1 MADLIFGNNPT
12 KKYSKEFKEYLINQ
26 LKISAQTIID
36 NAEEIIGDY
45 MFTGDLRVTICMPTD
60 KKINDFEQIFPRIN
74 INKVIYSN
82 YDYNMENYEKYA
94 NKCSDT
100 AGDNNSNLK
109 EEK

>member
-1 MADLIFGNNPT
+1 MADLIFGNNST

-36 NAEEIIGDY
+36 TSEEIIGDY

-60 KKINDFEQIFPRIN
+60 KKIDSMDDIFPRIN

-82 YDYNMENYEKYA
+82 YDYNAQNYENYM

-100 AGDNNSNLK
+100 AGDS
-109 EEK
+109 E

>member
-26 LKISAQTIID
+26 LKTSAQTIID

-45 MFTGDLRVTICMPTD
+45 MFTGDLRITISMSTD
-60 KKINDFEQIFPRIN
+60 KKIDSLDDVFPRIS

-82 YDYNMENYEKYA
+82 YDYSMQNYENYK

-100 AGDNNSNLK
+100 SGDA
-109 EEK
+109 E